1 MKVKLITTCMLIFM
15 SMIFSVEKLSAE
27 ETASA
32 LVDEVLASGN
42 KLVESYQPSSGV
54 QTGNAFSRLYFDVF
68 ESKGLEFVISQ
79 HSQSMLLEIESS
91 FSGLIGLSM
100 ANKPQGEVAAA
111 WAQLSKRLT
120 SASALPVVGPGE
132 VSWQASFVS
141 SLILVLREGVEALLV
156 IALLLSYMRASGVA
170 DYQWV
175 VKLGIGLAIV
185 ASVGVAVLL
194 QLVFTSQT
202 ARQRELL
209 EGVTLLVASG
219 LMVYVSHWLLSRKDA
234 EKWQG
239 FIKDALHQ
247 AVDGKKL
254 WVLGSVAFFTG
265 SAVLLYVLA
274 VSFAGKGILEMQL
287 AGWVTSTLVVGVP
300 TVTWIGIFPTLE
312 SILLQTLLLSLIPL
326 GYFWSKRVVQ

>member
-132 VSWQASFVS
+132 SVGRRHLLAPSY
-141 SLILVLREGVEALLV
+141 LYCEKVLRR
-156 IALLLSYMRASGVA
+156 Y
-170 DYQWV
+170 W
-175 VKLGIGLAIV
+175 
-185 ASVGVAVLL
+185 
-194 QLVFTSQT
+194 
-202 ARQRELL
+202 
-209 EGVTLLVASG
+209 
-219 LMVYVSHWLLSRKDA
+219 
-234 EKWQG
+234 
-239 FIKDALHQ
+239 
-247 AVDGKKL
+247 
-254 WVLGSVAFFTG
+254 
-265 SAVLLYVLA
+265 
-274 VSFAGKGILEMQL
+274 
-287 AGWVTSTLVVGVP
+287 
-300 TVTWIGIFPTLE
+300 
-312 SILLQTLLLSLIPL
+312 
-326 GYFWSKRVVQ
+326 